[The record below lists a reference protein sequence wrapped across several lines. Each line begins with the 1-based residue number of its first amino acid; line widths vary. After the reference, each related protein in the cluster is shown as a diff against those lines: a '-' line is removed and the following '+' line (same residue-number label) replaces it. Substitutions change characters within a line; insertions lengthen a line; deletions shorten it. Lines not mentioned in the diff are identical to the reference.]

1 MDPHTPPVVPE
12 RTMRPDA
19 LSAAHGQHADPA
31 PAATRHR
38 CLLHR
43 ILGLGRGRLR
53 FLRPRLD
60 RSDYLGEFDG
70 FDRSASST
78 SAPAGTAQ
86 LCQAR
91 DLLKTSLAALT
102 NPSLLK
108 GATSGI
114 KAALSQV
121 QNDLN
126 ALKAAANG
134 NYQPQV
140 DAVRTSLQQL
150 EAGAGNMGHGQFAQ
164 NLPAV
169 GSAKANW
176 EPPPRHCSPRSRSPA
191 GPRPDHNRQS
201 ARRVATTARSRGRS
215 ATAAATPNAAD
226 MTVGKA
232 RPTRGVDSSPAE
244 NGHGTAPPVSP
255 RAGLAARIR
264 GLVGAIRD
272 GDDATVEAAI
282 IQLSSR
288 RRILAPLGMVVGA
301 FAMLFEG
308 LKLLVSN
315 WRLTLVQVLPAMWIW
330 VAMID
335 LKAHVFHGKSFHP
348 LHGWA
353 LLAAIIAVA
362 VITAAGFFLNAVFAF
377 AIAKPGRP
385 QIRPAFTEAR
395 SHAAIVLGAGSV
407 VGLLLGVA
415 ALYSDRWGRGWF
427 AISMSIVIAVMM
439 VAYVAVPS
447 RLIGVKTT
455 YSKADKLK
463 ATAVGGAIGGVV
475 CFPPVR
481 AGPHRH
487 PHARIPRPFHPRNLR
502 ARTRR
507 HLAGR
512 HYQRRQSDQDERQT
526 GSGHSDRTREVDGC
540 Q

>member
-1 MDPHTPPVVPE
+1 M
-12 RTMRPDA
+12 
-19 LSAAHGQHADPA
+19 
-31 PAATRHR
+31 
-38 CLLHR
+38 
-43 ILGLGRGRLR
+43 
-53 FLRPRLD
+53 
-60 RSDYLGEFDG
+60 
-70 FDRSASST
+70 
-78 SAPAGTAQ
+78 
-86 LCQAR
+86 CQAR

-126 ALKAAANG
+126 ALEPAANG

-140 DAVRTSLQQL
+140 DAVQTSLQQL
-150 EAGAGNMGHGQFAQ
+150 QAGAGNMGSGQVAQ

-215 ATAAATPNAAD
+215 ATPAATPNAAD
-226 MTVGKA
+226 MTGGKA

-244 NGHGTAPPVSP
+244 KGHGTAPPVSP

-264 GLVGAIRD
+264 GLVRAIRD

-330 VAMID
+330 AAMID
-335 LKAHVFHGKSFHP
+335 LEAHVFHGKSFHP

-362 VITAAGFFLNAVFAF
+362 VITAASFFLNAVFAF

-385 QIRPAFTEAR
+385 QIRPAFTQAR

-407 VGLLLGVA
+407 VGLLLG
-415 ALYSDRWGRGWF
+415 GRLCTRTAGGEDG
-427 AISMSIVIAVMM
+427 S
-439 VAYVAVPS
+439 PS
-447 RLIGVKTT
+447 
-455 YSKADKLK
+455 
-463 ATAVGGAIGGVV
+463 
-475 CFPPVR
+475 P
-481 AGPHRH
+481 
-487 PHARIPRPFHPRNLR
+487 
-502 ARTRR
+502 
-507 HLAGR
+507 
-512 HYQRRQSDQDERQT
+512 
-526 GSGHSDRTREVDGC
+526 
-540 Q
+540 